1 VVLLGFLESLSEGVG
16 VSLFIPLLRRLI
28 SPATPATGGWLIER
42 LDGLFRDVPAD
53 RRLAIAALSL
63 FAVILTT
70 AALAYA
76 HGVLFAWVDGRIAHH
91 LRRTIFDRLLAMPFG
106 TIERD
111 RSGRLLNVLASDTW
125 RTSEALRVVVHLLVT
140 ASTVIVYVVLL
151 LLMSWRLTVV
161 VTVGI
166 LLVSV
171 LIQRLSRG
179 VRQLGEAM
187 ARSNSEL
194 AHRMIESL
202 DGMRVIRAFGRE
214 AYEQERFDAVSSRL
228 RSAILRT
235 GFVEGAVHP
244 VHVVLVSG
252 LLLAIVLATAGMT
265 PDVSVLLVFVLVL
278 YRLQPR
284 VKDLEAA
291 RVRLASLSSSVDEVR
306 RVLSVPA
313 APPAR
318 SEAAPLPALRD
329 GIVFDHVS
337 YAYEETVESA
347 LKDVSFSIPAGRTT
361 ALVGPSGGG
370 KSTIIKLLLR
380 FHEPTT
386 GQITVDGRVLS
397 EIDVASWRMNIGLV
411 GQDGFLFNATVREN
425 IAYGKVDAT
434 DAEIVEAARQ
444 ANAHE
449 FIERLP
455 DKYATIVGP
464 RGVRLSGG
472 QQQRLALARA
482 IVRDARIL
490 ILDEATNALDS
501 LSEDWIQQA
510 LERLGAGRTVIM
522 IAHRFA
528 TIERAD
534 QILVLDDGHIQERGT
549 LADLVAAGGL
559 FARMHRLQHR
569 TLAVAGDP

>member
-1 VVLLGFLESLSEGVG
+1 
-16 VSLFIPLLRRLI
+16 
-28 SPATPATGGWLIER
+28 
-42 LDGLFRDVPAD
+42 
-53 RRLAIAALSL
+53 
-63 FAVILTT
+63 
-70 AALAYA
+70 
-76 HGVLFAWVDGRIAHH
+76 
-91 LRRTIFDRLLAMPFG
+91 
-106 TIERD
+106 
-111 RSGRLLNVLASDTW
+111 
-125 RTSEALRVVVHLLVT
+125 
-140 ASTVIVYVVLL
+140 
-151 LLMSWRLTVV
+151 
-161 VTVGI
+161 
-166 LLVSV
+166 
-171 LIQRLSRG
+171 
-179 VRQLGEAM
+179 
-187 ARSNSEL
+187 
-194 AHRMIESL
+194 
-202 DGMRVIRAFGRE
+202 
-214 AYEQERFDAVSSRL
+214 
-228 RSAILRT
+228 
-235 GFVEGAVHP
+235 
-244 VHVVLVSG
+244 
-252 LLLAIVLATAGMT
+252 
-265 PDVSVLLVFVLVL
+265 
-278 YRLQPR
+278 
-284 VKDLEAA
+284 
-291 RVRLASLSSSVDEVR
+291 
-306 RVLSVPA
+306 
-313 APPAR
+313 
-318 SEAAPLPALRD
+318 
-329 GIVFDHVS
+329 VS